1 MADRSASKA
10 AQRRTA
16 PNLLD
21 RVVGYFAPMAG
32 LRRSIA
38 REQLQRAYEGAS
50 RRDGWRPN
58 RAGASAN
65 TDHAMDA
72 AELRTRARALVQ
84 NVPYIARAIESL
96 VSHTIGTGISPRS
109 LADGA
114 MADRVDALWD
124 RWAEQADADGL
135 GNFYSLQARAYRAM
149 EVDGEVLIRIRPR
162 TSADGLAVPMQLQLL
177 EIDWLDSSKNGTVGG
192 NSVVNGIEYTPL
204 GKVAAYWLFEQH
216 PGELVGTLRKGASR
230 AVPASRVIHLYRPER
245 PGQGRGFSRLA
256 PVIARVRDLQ
266 LYEDAELNR
275 KNLETRLAVLASGDL
290 AQLQQPEDNSASL
303 NPGELGQ
310 LASGGITAIPPG
322 MNVTVVEPKP
332 APGYVEYVSQFLH
345 LIASG
350 IGVPYESMTGD
361 MSGVNFSSARI
372 RRMDFKRDV
381 ESVQWLLLVP
391 QLCQRVRAEF
401 YEFAALA
408 GELPRRTWRD
418 DWSTPKWDYVNP
430 VQDVAADAAEIAAG
444 LASPSEKL
452 RQRGYKPELVFA
464 ELKADLDRL
473 QADGTLPL
481 LLAMKSGNAQAAIDM
496 NDPYGEGKKPAT

>member
-1 MADRSASKA
+1 MMADALGQ
-10 AQRRTA
+10 QRRAAA
-16 PNLLD
+16 PNLID
-21 RVVGYFAPMAG
+21 RLVGYFAPMSG

-38 REQLQRAYEGAS
+38 REQLQRAYEGAN

-58 RAGASAN
+58 RSGASAN

-72 AELRTRARALVQ
+72 AELRVRARSLVQ
-84 NVPYIARAIESL
+84 NVPYIARAIETL
-96 VSHTIGTGISPRS
+96 VSHTVGTGIAPRS
-109 LADGA
+109 LAPKEQA
-114 MADRVDALWD
+114 ERIDALWD
-124 RWAEQADADGL
+124 RWVEQADADGL

-162 TSADGLAVPMQLQLL
+162 AASDGFAVPMQLQLL

-192 NSVVNGIEYTPL
+192 NSVVNGIEYNAL
-204 GKVAAYWLFEQH
+204 GKVTAYWLFDQH
-216 PGELVGTLRKGASR
+216 PGELVGTLRKSASR
-230 AVPASRVIHLYRPER
+230 AVPANRVIHLYRPER

-266 LYEDAELNR
+266 LYEDAELSR

-290 AQLQQPEDNSASL
+290 AQLQQPEDNSAAL
-303 NPGELGQ
+303 NPGDLGQ
-310 LASGGITAIPPG
+310 LASGGITAVPAG
-322 MNVTVVEPKP
+322 MNLTVVEPKP

-381 ESVQWLLLVP
+381 ESLQWLLLVP
-391 QLCQRVRAEF
+391 QLCQRVRAAF
-401 YEFAALA
+401 YEFAALS
-408 GELPRRTWRD
+408 GELPRGNWRD

-444 LASPSEKL
+444 LSSPSEKL

-464 ELKADLDRL
+464 ELKTDLDRL
-473 QADGTLPL
+473 QADGVLPL
-481 LLAMKSGNAQAAIDM
+481 LLAMKSGNAQAAIDLG
-496 NDPYGEGKKPAT
+496 DPYGEGKKPAA

>member
-1 MADRSASKA
+1 MAA
-10 AQRRTA
+10 APGKGARA
-16 PNLLD
+16 VEPNLID
-21 RVVGYFAPMAG
+21 RMVGYFAPMAG
-32 LRRSIA
+32 LRRTIA
-38 REQLQRAYEGAS
+38 RDQLQRAYEGAS

-72 AELRTRARALVQ
+72 AELRARARSLAQ
-84 NVPYIARAIESL
+84 NVPYVARAIETL
-96 VSHTIGTGISPRS
+96 VSHTVGTGIAPRS
-109 LADGA
+109 LAPKA
-114 MADRVDALWD
+114 QADRIDALWD
-124 RWAEQADADGL
+124 RWVEQSDADGL

-162 TSADGLAVPMQLQLL
+162 AASDGLAVPMQLQLL
-177 EIDWLDSSKNGTVGG
+177 EIDWLDSNKNGTVGG
-192 NSVVNGIEYTPL
+192 NSVVNGIEYNVL
-204 GKVAAYWLFEQH
+204 GQVAAYWLFDQH
-216 PGELVGTLRKGASR
+216 PGELRGKLKGGASR
-230 AVPASRVIHLYRPER
+230 AVPASRIIHLYRPER

-266 LYEDAELNR
+266 LYEDAELSR

-290 AQLQQPEDNSASL
+290 QHLQQPDAEAGAAAL
-303 NPGELGQ
+303 NPGDLGQ
-310 LASGGITAIPPG
+310 LASGGITAIPAG
-322 MNVTVVEPKP
+322 MNVTVVEPKA

-350 IGVPYESMTGD
+350 LGVPYESMTGD

-381 ESVQWLLLVP
+381 ESLQWLLLVP
-391 QLCQRVRAEF
+391 QLCQRVRAAF
-401 YEFAALA
+401 YEYAAMA
-408 GELPRRTWRD
+408 GELPRGNYRD

-452 RQRGYKPELVFA
+452 RQRGYKPELVFS

-473 QADGTLPL
+473 QADGVLPL
-481 LLAMKSGNAQAAIDM
+481 LFAMKSGNAQAAIDLS
-496 NDPYGEGKKPAT
+496 DPYGDGKKPAA

>member
-1 MADRSASKA
+1 MADARGQ
-10 AQRRTA
+10 QRRAAA
-16 PNLLD
+16 PNLID
-21 RVVGYFAPMAG
+21 RLVGYFAPMSG

-38 REQLQRAYEGAS
+38 REQLQRAYEGAN

-58 RAGASAN
+58 RSGASAN

-72 AELRTRARALVQ
+72 AELRVRARSLVQ
-84 NVPYIARAIESL
+84 NVPYIARAIETL
-96 VSHTIGTGISPRS
+96 VSHTVGTGIAPRS
-109 LADGA
+109 LAPKA
-114 MADRVDALWD
+114 QADRIDALWD
-124 RWAEQADADGL
+124 RWVEQADADGL

-149 EVDGEVLIRIRPR
+149 EVDGEALIRIRPR
-162 TSADGLAVPMQLQLL
+162 AASDGLAVPMQLQLL

-192 NSVVNGIEYTPL
+192 NSVVNGIEYNAL
-204 GKVAAYWLFEQH
+204 GKVTAYWLFDQH

-230 AVPASRVIHLYRPER
+230 AVPANRIIHLYRPER

-266 LYEDAELNR
+266 LYEDAELSR

-290 AQLQQPEDNSASL
+290 EHLQQPEDSSAALS
-303 NPGELGQ
+303 PGDLGQ
-310 LASGGITAIPPG
+310 LASGGITAVPAG
-322 MNVTVVEPKP
+322 MNLTVVEPKA

-350 IGVPYESMTGD
+350 IGVPYEGMTGD
-361 MSGVNFSSARI
+361 MKGVNFSSARI

-381 ESVQWLLLVP
+381 ESLQWLLLVP
-391 QLCQRVRAEF
+391 QLCQRVRAAF

-408 GELPRRTWRD
+408 GELPRGNWRD

-444 LASPSEKL
+444 LSSPSEKL

-464 ELKADLDRL
+464 ELKTDLDRL
-473 QADGTLPL
+473 QADGVLPL
-481 LLAMKSGNAQAAIDM
+481 LLAMKSGNAQAAIDLS
-496 NDPYGEGKKPAT
+496 DPYGEGKKSAT